1 MLNGNM
7 RVLIACE
14 ESQEM
19 CKAFRELGA
28 ECYSCDIQ
36 ECSGGHPEWHIKND
50 AIKVMKSQQWDLII
64 AHPPCTYLT
73 RAGACNIPKD
83 SSRID
88 KGFIAK
94 DFFMEFVNYAESTK
108 TPMLIENPIPMKR
121 FGLPPYT
128 QLLYAWQF
136 GEKHNKPFC
145 FWEYNI
151 PKIKPPISIK
161 PQIELYKWVNS
172 KTGKI
177 MTMSKWYVKCNGK
190 DHSKKRSKTSPLVA
204 KIVSEQLFSYIKE
217 LNNEN

>member
-1 MLNGNM
+1 MKI
-7 RVLIACE
+7 LIACE

-36 ECSGGHPEWHIKND
+36 ECSGGHPEWHIKDD
-50 AIKVMKSQQWDLII
+50 AINVMKSQQWDLII

-83 SSRID
+83 PSRIE

-94 DFFMEFVNYAESTK
+94 KFFMEFVNYAISTH
-108 TPMLIENPIPMKR
+108 TPTLIENPIPMKR
-121 FGLPPYT
+121 FNLPKYH

-136 GEKHNKPFC
+136 GENHTKPFC

-151 PKIKPPISIK
+151 PKIIPPVIEKPH
-161 PQIELYKWVNS
+161 IEMYEYIYS
-172 KTGKI
+172 KTGDKKSV
-177 MTMSKWYVKCNGK
+177 SKWYNQCAGK
-190 DHSKKRSKTSPLVA
+190 GHSKKRSKTSPLMA
-204 KIVSEQLFSYIKE
+204 KIIASQLYTYIKE
-217 LNNEN
+217 GLTDEN

>member
-1 MLNGNM
+1 MK
-7 RVLIACE
+7 VLIACE

-36 ECSGGHPEWHIKND
+36 ECSGGHPEWHIKGD
-50 AIKVMKSQQWDLII
+50 ALLAMKSQKWDLII

-83 SSRID
+83 LSRIE
-88 KGFIAK
+88 KGHEAK
-94 DFFMEFVNYAESTK
+94 DFFMEFVNYAESTE

-121 FGLPPYT
+121 FSLPPYT

-136 GEKHNKPFC
+136 GESHNKPFC

-151 PKIKPPISIK
+151 PKIKPPITIK
-161 PQIELYKWVNS
+161 PKIETYKWFNE
-172 KTGKI
+172 KTGK
-177 MTMSKWYVKCNGK
+177 MKSMSKWYSNCGGK
-190 DHSKKRSKTSPLVA
+190 NHSKKRSKTSPLVA
-204 KIVSEQLFSYIKE
+204 KIIAEQLFNYIRSI
-217 LNNEN
+217 ENDVQRVL

>member
-1 MLNGNM
+1 MKI
-7 RVLIACE
+7 LIACE

-36 ECSGGHPEWHIKND
+36 ECSGGHPEWHIKDD
-50 AIKVMKSQQWDLII
+50 ALKVMKSQQWDLII

-83 SSRID
+83 PSRIE

-94 DFFMEFVNYAESTK
+94 NFFMEFVNYAISTHSP
-108 TPMLIENPIPMKR
+108 TLIENPIPMKR
-121 FGLPPYT
+121 FNLPKYH

-136 GEKHNKPFC
+136 GENHTKPFC

-151 PKIKPPISIK
+151 PKIIPPVIEKPH
-161 PQIELYKWVNS
+161 IEMYEYIYS
-172 KTGKI
+172 KTGDKKSV
-177 MTMSKWYVKCNGK
+177 SKWYNQCAGK
-190 DHSKKRSKTSPLVA
+190 GHSKKRSKTSPLVA
-204 KIVSEQLFSYIKE
+204 KIIATQLYTYIKE
-217 LNNEN
+217 GLTDEN

>member
-1 MLNGNM
+1 MK
-7 RVLIACE
+7 VLIACE

-19 CKAFRELGA
+19 CKAFRKLGA

-36 ECSGGHPEWHIKND
+36 ECSGGHPEWHIKGD
-50 AIKVMKSQQWDLII
+50 ALLAMNSQKWDLII

-83 SSRID
+83 LSRIE
-88 KGFIAK
+88 KGYEAK
-94 DFFMEFVNYAESTK
+94 DFFMKFVDYAESTE

-136 GEKHNKPFC
+136 GENHNKPFC

-151 PKIKPPISIK
+151 PKIKPPITIK
-161 PQIELYKWVNS
+161 PEIETYKWFNA
-172 KTGKI
+172 KTGK
-177 MTMSKWYVKCNGK
+177 MKSMSKWYSNCGGK
-190 DHSKKRSKTSPLVA
+190 MHSKKRSKTSQLVA
-204 KIVSEQLFSYIKE
+204 KTIAEQLFNYIRS
-217 LNNEN
+217 LANDL

>member
-1 MLNGNM
+1 MKI
-7 RVLIACE
+7 LIACE

-36 ECSGGHPEWHIKND
+36 ECSGGHPEWHIKDD

-83 SSRID
+83 PSRIE

-94 DFFMEFVNYAESTK
+94 NFFMEFVNYAISTH
-108 TPMLIENPIPMKR
+108 TPTLIENPIPMKR
-121 FGLPPYT
+121 FNLPKYH

-136 GEKHNKPFC
+136 GENHAKPFC
-145 FWEYNI
+145 LWEYNM
-151 PKIKPPISIK
+151 PKIIPPVVVK
-161 PQIELYKWVNS
+161 PQIETYKYIYS
-172 KTGKI
+172 KTGEVKS
-177 MTMSKWYVKCNGK
+177 MSKWYNQCSGK

-204 KIVSEQLFSYIKE
+204 KIIANQLYTYIKGITK
-217 LNNEN
+217 